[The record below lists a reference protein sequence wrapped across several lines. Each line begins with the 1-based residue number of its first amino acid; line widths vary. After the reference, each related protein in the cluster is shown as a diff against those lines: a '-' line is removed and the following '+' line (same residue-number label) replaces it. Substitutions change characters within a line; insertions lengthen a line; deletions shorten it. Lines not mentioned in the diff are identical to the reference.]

1 MSCALLASRSKRRPA
16 RTPRG
21 SGTRYRLS
29 RRQRRSKAPLTE
41 ARRAPKQY
49 RVDALLQ
56 LYRNYCTDE
65 LGLDANDATEEVAA
79 FTKFLL
85 EKNA

>member
-21 SGTRYRLS
+21 SGTRAIACRAVS
-29 RRQRRSKAPLTE
+29 AAAGPLLE